1 MPSSIYP
8 GCLFRFHWVIYLD
21 GFVKSPSGLL
31 GAGLRFNPAPLDNN
45 SLLGSWDKTPFI
57 PKENPFG
64 KNLMG

>member
-1 MPSSIYP
+1 M
-8 GCLFRFHWVIYLD
+8 LD
-21 GFVKSPSGLL
+21 GFVKSPSILL

-64 KNLMG
+64 KDLTG